1 MFFRQIGYNS
11 SRPWS
16 IDDGRCDQRNAAR
29 CNLWVLPSS
38 KQSTSSSLQ
47 LKKWNVTGWATE
59 QSSGSTAMIK
69 HDKPMTLGF
78 PWVPNF
84 ETAQRQYVWCGFQP
98 SSGIGSG
105 HHKSKF
111 LGVNRYY
118 EYVQRPRKINM
129 YFQDGIDGID
139 AFRLCCMYLYMSMY
153 IYIYIR

>member
-1 MFFRQIGYNS
+1 MIN
-11 SRPWS
+11 RPNAR
-16 IDDGRCDQRNAAR
+16 IDDWVWLGLAHVQLWDPSILATRCIIQPHQVHNPHFCGKSLPKRESPIHLW
-29 CNLWVLPSS
+29 CKFWWNLQNLNES
-38 KQSTSSSLQ
+38 
-47 LKKWNVTGWATE
+47 
-59 QSSGSTAMIK
+59 
-69 HDKPMTLGF
+69 DGF

-153 IYIYIR
+153 IYIR